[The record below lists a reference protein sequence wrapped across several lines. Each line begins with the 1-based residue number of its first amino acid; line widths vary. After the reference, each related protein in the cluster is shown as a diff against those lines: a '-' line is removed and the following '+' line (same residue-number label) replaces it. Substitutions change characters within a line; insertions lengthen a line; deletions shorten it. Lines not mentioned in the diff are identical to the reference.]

1 MSGKTKKQPANGWWQ
16 NFTQKLGAAFE
27 GLCTYI
33 PNPLKNLIGLK
44 QVPKDRKALSEFRT
58 KYYDKIWE
66 EHQKSTPDFVALT
79 KNISNDF
86 RSLITKMIAEEVTH
100 LGKAPCEF
108 SLLALGSLARKECG
122 PVTDLEIGFC
132 IQEKTIES
140 YEYFYKLSQRIADR
154 LFLLGEH
161 PDLGEKGL
169 RLDEA
174 DNAPPYLKFFA
185 RNATPEQTQQLLQE
199 AIENR
204 EFDKIP
210 FAGSR
215 AFIGTPEDFA
225 NYAREGFKQDKKAL
239 RQEKDKLIAQHI
251 TGKGLSREE
260 ENARMFWINQIVR
273 PFSARENR
281 IVQSFGTQLGRNIT
295 HVYGN
300 RKLYNAFLAKRERV
314 LSEKKIGEP
323 LTQRQIIARSKL
335 MKEDIGQH
343 IRKGTS
349 IFLEGTLGKTLDIKR
364 ELYRF
369 VEQFVTNLG
378 FYYKTHN
385 QNTFDVVNELVARNI
400 LDSDFGDQ
408 LKDYIQFSLGL
419 RLKKQAILKR
429 QGFATYL
436 SEEKFLKDKE
446 DLEEKIE
453 GLQKSIKYLT
463 SAEASN
469 DAIDVQRRQLFKLEH
484 DLEHMIDMRPGNIL
498 SPEDIQKLET
508 KYAPLAKMIF
518 DKAQAWV
525 KDPNALKPKEQVVV
539 KPLEKISTASRP
551 QDTLKNTVS
560 LNMIEK
566 HSVQEM
572 GFKLFTPQLNKARR
586 AAQVVAGL
594 TNCSARK
601 ARHNKPKQA
610 DTKHISHQR
619 SYLPRKRFN
628 QYFILSL

>member
-1 MSGKTKKQPANGWWQ
+1 MFDKNQKQPSKGWLQ
-16 NFTQKLGAAFE
+16 SFIQKLGAAFE
-27 GLCTYI
+27 GLGNYV

-44 QVPKDRKALSEFRT
+44 QAPKDRKALSEFRT
-58 KYYDKIWE
+58 KYYDKIWL
-66 EHQKSTPDFVALT
+66 EHQKSNPDFVALT
-79 KNISNDF
+79 KNISDDF
-86 RSLITKMIAEEVTH
+86 RSLITKMVAEEVAR

-122 PVTDLEIGFC
+122 PITDLEIGFC

-185 RNATPEQTQQLLQE
+185 RNATPEQTQKLLQE

-225 NYAREGFKQDKKAL
+225 SYAKVGFKQDRRTL

-251 TGKGLSREE
+251 TGKGLSRKE
-260 ENARMFWINQIVR
+260 ENARLFWINQITR

-281 IVQSFGTQLGRNIT
+281 IAQSFGTQLGRNTT

-300 RKLYNAFLAKRERV
+300 KKLYDAFLAKRERV
-314 LSEKKIGEP
+314 LSEKGVGEP
-323 LTQRQIIARSKL
+323 LTQRQTIARSKL

-343 IRKGTS
+343 IQKGTS
-349 IFLEGTLGKTLDIKR
+349 IFLEGKLGKTLDIKR

-400 LDSDFGDQ
+400 LDADFGAQ

-429 QGFATYL
+429 QGFATYI
-436 SEEKFLKDKE
+436 SEEKFVKDKE

-453 GLQKSIKYLT
+453 GLQKSIDYLV
-463 SAEASN
+463 SAKGDMGAIEAK
-469 DAIDVQRRQLFKLEH
+469 RRQVFKLQH

-498 SPEDIQKLET
+498 SPEDIQMLET
-508 KYAPLAKMIF
+508 KYAPLAKEIF

-525 KDPNALKPKEQVVV
+525 KDPNALRAKSKSSAVVPRAKRQVTAATKENEPGLLAKFMRTLSFKAESSDNGQE
-539 KPLEKISTASRP
+539 KPLVASKNFMPYKKSASAAKSTVPMP
-551 QDTLKNTVS
+551 QEV
-560 LNMIEK
+560 
-566 HSVQEM
+566 
-572 GFKLFTPQLNKARR
+572 
-586 AAQVVAGL
+586 AQ
-594 TNCSARK
+594 RK
-601 ARHNKPKQA
+601 ANKWM
-610 DTKHISHQR
+610 
-619 SYLPRKRFN
+619 
-628 QYFILSL
+628 